1 MHWPVL
7 ALYRAED
14 VRPAAFPDR
23 PHETV
28 TPAMNLSVF
37 PSSLR
42 KRLSAL
48 LLLVP
53 TTVASL
59 PGCNQQLIP
68 NTDLEDTVENRSL
81 VEFCELYRH
90 AVERRDID
98 KLLSLAH
105 PDYYEDGGNV
115 DATDDLDYAGL
126 KTYLESEFVRARAIR
141 YEIHYRRIEKNDR
154 NGWDVDYTYS
164 ASYKLPEG
172 DTEVWHREVAEN
184 QLVLVAAGDSFKIL
198 SGM

>member
-1 MHWPVL
+1 MTPS
-7 ALYRAED
+7 
-14 VRPAAFPDR
+14 VR
-23 PHETV
+23 
-28 TPAMNLSVF
+28 
-37 PSSLR
+37 SSCIS
-42 KRLSAL
+42 KL
-48 LLLVP
+48 LPLLMAVGSSGC
-53 TTVASL
+53 TT
-59 PGCNQQLIP
+59 QLIP
-68 NTDLEDTVENRSL
+68 NTDLEDTAENRSL

-126 KTYLESEFVRARAIR
+126 KTYLEGEFVRARAIR
-141 YEIHYRRIEKNDR
+141 YEIHYRRILKNERD
-154 NGWDVDYTYS
+154 GWDIAYTYS

-172 DTEVWHREVAEN
+172 DAEVWHREVEEN
-184 QLVLVAAGDSFKIL
+184 QLVLVTAGDTFKIV

>member
-1 MHWPVL
+1 M
-7 ALYRAED
+7 
-14 VRPAAFPDR
+14 
-23 PHETV
+23 
-28 TPAMNLSVF
+28 
-37 PSSLR
+37 
-42 KRLSAL
+42 SAL

-53 TTVASL
+53 AALASL

-68 NTDLEDTVENRSL
+68 NTDLEDTPENRSL

-98 KLLSLAH
+98 KLLTLAH

-154 NGWDVDYTYS
+154 NGWDIDYTYS

-172 DTEVWHREVAEN
+172 DSEVWHREVAEN